1 MHTLRRRS
9 SKNALQVAPLAH
21 DLRVAAAEREAGAA
35 VIDFDICADTPLG
48 KSGIR
53 HQHRAAYG
61 QESSN
66 NCPGKEPTSYP
77 ASQLRHFYICHRS
90 TTVACAHN
98 IAPRFHCTED
108 SILRLGYNS
117 QRLDRLPSRKN
128 RGNTIPSRDK
138 ARDVPFAMK
147 TSQACDSYTKL
158 RFCMGESTQ

>member
-1 MHTLRRRS
+1 M
-9 SKNALQVAPLAH
+9 P
-21 DLRVAAAEREAGAA
+21 AAEREAGAA

-77 ASQLRHFYICHRS
+77 ASQLRHFYICHWS

-108 SILRLGYNS
+108 SILKLGYNS
-117 QRLDRLPSRKN
+117 QRLDTTPKQ
-128 RGNTIPSRDK
+128 K
-138 ARDVPFAMK
+138 
-147 TSQACDSYTKL
+147 
-158 RFCMGESTQ
+158 ESWEHNPKQGQSKGHTLCNENIASL